1 MPSKQNKNIPNEIW
15 KSDKKNDIA
24 DITKKHKMNLK
35 SQVCAFVLNS
45 LAVDFIPIISS
56 VLLPVLIYNF
66 SLSNSAG
73 VWFLSGR
80 YSSHLTVFRT

>member
-45 LAVDFIPIISS
+45 LAVDFIPIVLSSSIS
-56 VLLPVLIYNF
+56 
-66 SLSNSAG
+66 
-73 VWFLSGR
+73 
-80 YSSHLTVFRT
+80 